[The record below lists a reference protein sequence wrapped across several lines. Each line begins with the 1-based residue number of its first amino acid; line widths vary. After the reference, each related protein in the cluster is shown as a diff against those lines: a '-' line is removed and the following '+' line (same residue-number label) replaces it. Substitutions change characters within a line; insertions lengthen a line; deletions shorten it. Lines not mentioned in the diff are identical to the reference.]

1 MSGYLL
7 VRSNGNL
14 FGLPLD
20 DVIEVV
26 DGAISFLVPGVI
38 RSVRGA
44 ARIRG
49 KTMTVVHLAALLT
62 GEPVPDDPSPT
73 VVVARCANCRIALE
87 VDDADEVV
95 RGDILPVPP
104 GGRYPWATGIAERDD
119 ALVPVVD
126 LKSLGERLAPNVAE
140 GSP

>member
-14 FGLPLD
+14 FGLPLEG
-20 DVIEVV
+20 VVEVV
-26 DGAISFLVPGVI
+26 DGARPFSVPGVVAG
-38 RSVRGA
+38 VRGA
-44 ARIRG
+44 TRIRD
-49 KTMTVVHLAALLT
+49 KTMAVVHLAALLT
-62 GEPVPDDPSPT
+62 GEPMPDEPSPT
-73 VVVARCANCRIALE
+73 VVVARCASRRIALE

-95 RGDILPVPP
+95 RGGILPVPP
-104 GGRYPWATGIAERDD
+104 GGRYPWAVGIAERND

-126 LKSLGERLAPNVAE
+126 FQSLGERLALNVAE

>member
-14 FGLPLD
+14 YGLPLA
-20 DVIEVV
+20 DVVEVV
-26 DGAISFLVPGVI
+26 DGAISFSVPGMVPG
-38 RSVRGA
+38 VRGA
-44 ARIRG
+44 ARIRD

-62 GEPVPDDPSPT
+62 GEPLPNDPSPT
-73 VVVARCANCRIALE
+73 VVVTRCASRRIALE

-95 RGDILPVPP
+95 REDILPVPP
-104 GGRYPWATGIAERDD
+104 GGRYPWAAGIGERDD

-126 LKSLGERLAPNVAE
+126 LQALGERLALKAEE